1 MEPAATLD
9 VAARSA
15 RFAEHET
22 KRHSAVYTAWAH
34 GLASDPETCALI
46 STRPPRERQPNLVFA
61 AARFVDP
68 ELVPADQAEPRPDEY
83 GRLRASLHEHWAAIV
98 GVMSTHHTQTNEAA
112 RAAVLLPAVDKVV
125 QNCGQPVALIEFGA
139 SAGLILNP
147 EQFRVHY
154 VNRSGQSLST
164 LSHERVPEPVGEIT
178 VTNLGSTACP
188 QGFPQIGWR
197 LGVDLNPLQPFNP
210 DDAHWLRT
218 LIWPGQTDRLARLDA
233 AFEAYRRNPVRVL
246 PRDITHPGVLDEVL
260 RLVPRDVEPVVVHSA
275 VLAYLEA
282 DERELFADRM
292 LAAVAEHRCHW
303 ISNEGQQVVPQ
314 IADAFTPEFSEG
326 LRQGSFVIALDGV
339 PQYQG
344 DGHAG
349 WIL

>member
-15 RFAEHET
+15 RFAEQET
-22 KRHSAVYTAWAH
+22 TRHSAVYTAWAL
-34 GLASDPETCALI
+34 GLSSDPETCALI

-68 ELVPADQAEPRPDEY
+68 ALVPTDQTEPRPDEY
-83 GRLRASLHEHWAAIV
+83 GRFRDSLHAHWAEVVA
-98 GVMSTHHTQTNEAA
+98 VMANHHTQTNEAA

-125 QNCGQPVALIEFGA
+125 QNCGKPVALIEFGA
-139 SAGLILNP
+139 SAGLVLNP
-147 EQFRVHY
+147 EQFRIHY
-154 VNRSGQSLST
+154 VNRAGQPLAT
-164 LSHERVPEPVGEIT
+164 LSHDRVPTPVGEVT
-178 VTNLGSTACP
+178 VRCLGSTACP

-197 LGVDLNPLQPFNP
+197 LGVDINPLQPFNP
-210 DDAHWLRT
+210 DDVHWLRT
-218 LIWPGQTDRLARLDA
+218 LIWPGQVDRLARLDA
-233 AFEAYRRNPVRVL
+233 ALEAFRRNPVRVL
-246 PRDITHPGVLDEVL
+246 PRDITRPGVLDEVL
-260 RLVPRDVEPVVVHSA
+260 RLVPRDVEPVIVHSA
-275 VLAYLEA
+275 VLAYLEE
-282 DERELFADRM
+282 DERAAFADRM

-314 IADAFTPEFSEG
+314 IADAFTTEFREG
-326 LRQGSFVIALDGV
+326 LRKGAFVIALDGV